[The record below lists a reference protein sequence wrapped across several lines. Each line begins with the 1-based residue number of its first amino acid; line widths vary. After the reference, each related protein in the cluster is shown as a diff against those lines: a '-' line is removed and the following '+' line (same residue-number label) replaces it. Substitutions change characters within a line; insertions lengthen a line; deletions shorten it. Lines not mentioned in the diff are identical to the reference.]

1 MRSMTGFGSAASSLG
16 DGQLRVEIRALNHR
30 HQDVRVRLASELAE
44 CSFFLEDLARKSL
57 GRGRFDLHGS
67 LDGAGGPTHVA
78 YDLEKLKTL
87 YVALRDLSEV
97 LGPDA
102 PISIS
107 TLALLPGMVTT
118 RGRDRGELEAALEAA
133 FRGAV
138 KELELMRS
146 REGQFLKEEMTRLV
160 GSIEKRL
167 LQAEV
172 RAKGA
177 SLRHRDRLK
186 SRIQELL
193 AGSELGSERLEQ
205 EVALLAEKA
214 DVSEEIA
221 RMKSHIHQLLSWF
234 ESNEP
239 HGRKFDF
246 LLQEMNREVNTL
258 GSKSHDEELTMLVID
273 LKSDLEKLR
282 EQVQNI
288 E

>member
-1 MRSMTGFGSAASSLG
+1 MRSMTGFGSGAFSLG
-16 DGQLRVEIRALNHR
+16 DGQVRVEIRALNHR
-30 HQDVRVRLASELAE
+30 HQDVRVRLASELSE
-44 CSFFLEDLARKSL
+44 CAFFLEDLARRSL

-67 LDGAGGPTHVA
+67 LDGAGGPTHVE

-87 YVALRDLSEV
+87 YVALRDVSEV
-97 LGPDA
+97 LGQGA

-107 TLALLPGMVTT
+107 SLALLPGMVTT
-118 RGRDRGELEAALEAA
+118 RGRNRVELETALEAA

-138 KELELMRS
+138 KELESMRS
-146 REGQFLKEEMTRLV
+146 REGLFLKEEMTRLV
-160 GSIEKRL
+160 NSIDRRIQ
-167 LQAEV
+167 QAEA
-172 RAKGA
+172 RAMGA

-186 SRIQELL
+186 NRIQELL
-193 AGSELGSERLEQ
+193 AGSEFGSERLEQ

-214 DVSEEIA
+214 DVTEEIA
-221 RMKSHIHQLLSWF
+221 RMKSHIHQILGWF

-239 HGRKFDF
+239 HGRKLDF